1 MSGGYYVAL
10 SGMRSRLDQLD
21 RLSEDLAN
29 ASTVGFKGERT
40 AKAHAMRPPFSD
52 ALDTAIDVTTGRRN
66 LDMQRGNVLPT
77 GRALDLALQGDN
89 FLAVQTEQGVRYT
102 RNGQLARSADGRL
115 VTSDGAAALGEDG
128 PLKIEE
134 KGDIRIGADGSV
146 RVGNEVKG
154 KLSVVTFADPR
165 LMTREGGALL
175 RAPEGVEAVPAEG
188 EALVSPGAIE
198 ESNVSVVERMGEL
211 ADLARSFQAM
221 QKALSVLMNDVDGRV
236 IESLGRR

>member
-40 AKAHAMRPPFSD
+40 AKSHVPRPAFED
-52 ALDTAIDVTTGRRN
+52 ALETAIDVTTGKRN

-77 GRALDLALQGDN
+77 GRALDVALQGDN
-89 FLAVQTEQGVRYT
+89 FLAVQTERGVRYT
-102 RNGQLARSADGRL
+102 RNGQLSRTSDGRL
-115 VTSDGAAALGEDG
+115 LTSDGAAVMGDDG
-128 PLKIEE
+128 PIKVD
-134 KGDIRIGADGSV
+134 KGDIRIGDDGSV

-154 KLSVVTFADPR
+154 KLSVVSFSDPR
-165 LMTREGGALL
+165 LLKREGGALL
-175 RAPEGVEAVPAEG
+175 SAPEGMLPIEAEG
-188 EALVSPGAIE
+188 EGVLAPGAIE
-198 ESNVSVVERMGEL
+198 ESNVSVVEKMGEL
-211 ADLARSFQAM
+211 TDLSRSFEAM
-221 QKALSVLMNDVDGRV
+221 QKALSVLMNDVDGRA

>member
-29 ASTVGFKGERT
+29 SSTIGFKGERT
-40 AKAHAMRPPFSD
+40 AKAHAMRPAFSD

-77 GRALDLALQGDN
+77 GRPLDLALQGEN
-89 FLAVQTEQGVRYT
+89 FLAVQTAQGVRYT
-102 RNGQLARSADGRL
+102 RNGQLARTQDGRL
-115 VTSDGAAALGEDG
+115 VTSDGGSVIGDDG
-128 PLKIEE
+128 PIKIEE
-134 KGDIRIGADGSV
+134 KGDIKIGEDGTVRIGA
-146 RVGNEVKG
+146 EVKG
-154 KLSVVTFADPR
+154 KLSIVTFAEPR

-175 RAPEGVEAVPAEG
+175 RAPEGVEPTEAEG
-188 EALVSPGAIE
+188 EVLVAPGAIE

-211 ADLARSFQAM
+211 ADLARSFEAM
-221 QKALSVLMNDVDGRV
+221 QKALSVLMNDVDGRA
-236 IESLGRR
+236 IDSLGRR

>member
-10 SGMRSRLDQLD
+10 SGMRARLDQLD

-29 ASTVGFKGERT
+29 ASTIGFKGERT
-40 AKAHAMRPPFSD
+40 AKSHALRPEFSD

-77 GRALDLALQGDN
+77 GRPLDLALQGEG
-89 FLAVQTEQGVRYT
+89 FLAVQTDRGVRYT
-102 RNGQLARSADGRL
+102 RNGQLARAADGRL
-115 VTSDGAAALGEDG
+115 VTSDGGAVMGEDG

-134 KGDIRIGADGSV
+134 KGDIKIGTDGSV
-146 RVGNEVKG
+146 RIGTEVKG
-154 KLSVVTFADPR
+154 KVTVVTFAEPR
-165 LMTREGGALL
+165 LLIREGGALL
-175 RAPEGVEAVPAEG
+175 RAPDDMPPIEAEG
-188 EALVSPGAIE
+188 EAVVAPGAIE

-211 ADLARSFQAM
+211 TDLARSFEAM

-236 IESLGRR
+236 IDSLGRR